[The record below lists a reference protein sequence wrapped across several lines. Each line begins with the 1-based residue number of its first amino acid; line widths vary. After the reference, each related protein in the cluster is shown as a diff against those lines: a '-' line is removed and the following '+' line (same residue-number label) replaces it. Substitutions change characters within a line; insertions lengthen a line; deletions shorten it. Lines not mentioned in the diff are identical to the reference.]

1 MSSGSP
7 SSLGTVVL
15 ATNVVSELM
24 RASPDPHVS
33 RWVRAVSPALVYTT
47 SVTVAE
53 VRFGIAR
60 LPAGRRRARLN
71 DAADEVFGAFTDHVL
86 SFDAAAAS
94 EYADVVV
101 EREQSGTP
109 IGGFDAQIAA
119 ICRVRGAALATRN
132 TGDFGGLGLTLVDP
146 WAMET

>member
-7 SSLGTVVL
+7 SSLGPVVL
-15 ATNVVSELM
+15 DTNVISELM
-24 RASPDPHVS
+24 RASPDGHVES
-33 RWVRAVSPALVYTT
+33 WVRAVPPAMVYTT
-47 SVTVAE
+47 AVTVAE

-60 LPAGRRRARLN
+60 LPAGRRRARLS
-71 DAADEVFGAFTDHVL
+71 DAADEVFGAFADHVL

-94 EYADVVV
+94 DYADVVV
-101 EREQSGTP
+101 EREQAGTP

-132 TGDFGGLGLTLVDP
+132 TDDFGGLGLNLVDP
-146 WAMET
+146 WAVDA